1 MTANTTDG
9 TKNPIGYIEGMGHS
23 RRRKAAQLA
32 NGWWIKLLS
41 KLQRENSG
49 NIPEFG
55 PLLHVSNHLHNMD
68 PILEY
73 YAFPRPLH
81 FMGKK
86 ELFKFPVVKQIAVL
100 SGGFP
105 VDRGKVDREALRNAE
120 DRLRRG
126 IPLGI
131 YPEGG
136 RSPTGALIEAKSGA
150 GLLALKTGAPILPVA
165 ITGSE
170 RLPFNGAKGR
180 VQHKVYRPDPGHQG
194 VKIRYGQTFVVP
206 REFEGQKISAAE
218 ATEIIMLEIA
228 RLLPAGYQGV
238 YAERLSQ
245 QSVRKIVPYDASSAS
260 SSPPS
265 RGLSASE
272 SANSSTG
279 DSSSSSS
286 SASGP

>member
-1 MTANTTDG
+1 MAGSASDTAIPDEYLQG
-9 TKNPIGYIEGMGHS
+9 VGHS

-32 NGWWIKLLS
+32 NGWWIRLISRLKL
-41 KLQRENSG
+41 EG
-49 NIPEFG
+49 TEHIPVSG

-73 YAFPRPLH
+73 YGFPRPLH

-86 ELFKFPVVKQIAVL
+86 ELFKFPVIKQIAEL

-120 DRLRRG
+120 DRLQRG

-136 RSPTGALIEAKSGA
+136 RSPTGSLIEAKSGA
-150 GLLALKTGAPILPVA
+150 GLLALKTGSPILPVA

-180 VQHKVYRPDPGHQG
+180 SQHQAIRPDPGHKW
-194 VKIRYGQTFVVP
+194 VRIRYGQPFIVP
-206 REFEGQKISAAE
+206 REFEGAKISAAE
-218 ATEIIMLEIA
+218 ATEIVMLEIA
-228 RLLPAGYQGV
+228 RLLPADYRGV
-238 YAERLSQ
+238 YAELLSQ
-245 QSVRKIVPYDASSAS
+245 QSVRKIVPYDPSSGS
-260 SSPPS
+260 PSSP
-265 RGLSASE
+265 A
-272 SANSSTG
+272 
-279 DSSSSSS
+279 DSSPDSSPSS